1 MMTRGLKIVLLL
13 SLSFIMTA
21 CGGGH
26 GSHSNGTVAASNS
39 GAANNAVVTLSSIT
53 VTPAN
58 PSIILASGTIQT
70 QQFTATGI
78 YSDSSTKDLTASV
91 IWSSSATSIAT
102 ITPGGNATV
111 LAYGTTNISATFGSI
126 VGSTALTVVST
137 ASLKSIQVTPLTP
150 SILVGA
156 SQQFIAQGTNLDGSI
171 QNLTASVTWASSS
184 NAVATISN
192 TPGSNGK
199 ATSVAAGQTTITATL
214 GSLTG
219 STILTI
225 TSPIQN
231 PIAYTTPQVGV
242 LPSSLALDING
253 NVWVSDFGANA
264 VSELLNAAGNF
275 VAASNSS
282 YEFPSVIGAS
292 PFGIAID
299 YLGNIWTANYDSNNL
314 TVIILN
320 PAPYSAAL
328 CPNGW
333 QGTGAEIIVI
343 GAALG
348 IGTGPHGIA
357 IDAQNNL
364 WISNFG
370 TPTAPGNT
378 ITKLTPDYKD
388 YFCPTGLSPYF
399 VSVGSI
405 ASHPVGNNPY
415 GIAIDAKGNVWVT
428 NYGDGTVS
436 ELNSSGAL
444 IQTYTVGA
452 GPRGIAIDPSGNVW
466 VANSGSDS
474 APGSTVTMINPTA
487 GTTTNYTV
495 GSGPHSIAIETT
507 GNVWVTNFGTTLS
520 AGNNITELVF
530 NSNGNNYNLTLP
542 ASTLTRSYTVGSNPE
557 GIAIDFSGNVWV
569 TNYYANTLTVWKGVT
584 IGPHF
589 SPYAG
594 PIWPQ

>member
-1 MMTRGLKIVLLL
+1 MMSAALIQ
-13 SLSFIMTA
+13 

-26 GSHSNGTVAASNS
+26 GSHSNGTAANNS
-39 GAANNAVVTLSSIT
+39 AAANNAAVTLSSIT

-58 PSIILASGTIQT
+58 PSIILATGTTQT

-78 YSDSSTKDLTASV
+78 YSDGSTKDLTASV

-102 ITPGGNATV
+102 ITSGGNATV
-111 LAYGTTNISATFGSI
+111 LAYGTTNISATFVGI
-126 VGSTALTVVST
+126 TGSTALTVVST

-150 SILVGA
+150 SILLGA

-171 QNLTASVTWASSS
+171 QNLTASVNWASSS

-199 ATSVAAGQTTITATL
+199 ATSIAAGQTTITATL

-242 LPSSLALDING
+242 LPSSLAIDING
-253 NVWVSDFGANA
+253 DVWVSDFGANA

-299 YLGNIWTANYDSNNL
+299 YLGIIWTANYDSNNL
-314 TVIILN
+314 TAIILN
-320 PAPYSAAL
+320 PAPYNATL

-343 GAALG
+343 GAAAG

-399 VSVGSI
+399 VSVGAI

-444 IQTYTVGA
+444 VQTYTVGA

-466 VANSGSDS
+466 VANSGSDT
-474 APGSTVTMINPTA
+474 APGSTITMINPTA

-530 NSNGNNYNLTLP
+530 NSSGNNYNLTLP
-542 ASTLTRSYTVGSNPE
+542 ASTLTRSYTVGNNPE

-594 PIWPQ
+594 PIWPE

>member
-1 MMTRGLKIVLLL
+1 MMSAALIQ
-13 SLSFIMTA
+13 

-26 GSHSNGTVAASNS
+26 GSHSTGTAANNS
-39 GAANNAVVTLSSIT
+39 AAANNAAVTLVSIT
-53 VTPAN
+53 VTPTT
-58 PSIILASGTIQT
+58 PSIILATRTAQT
-70 QQFTATGI
+70 QQFTATGN
-78 YSDSSTKDLTASV
+78 YSDGSTKDLTASV
-91 IWSSSATSIAT
+91 TWSSTATSIAT
-102 ITPGGNATV
+102 ITSGGNATV
-111 LAYGTTNISATFGSI
+111 LAYGTTIISATFGTV
-126 VGSTALTVVST
+126 VGSATLTVVST

-150 SILVGA
+150 SIVLGA
-156 SQQFIAQGTNLDGSI
+156 SQQFLAQGTNLDGTI
-171 QNLTASVTWASSS
+171 QNLTASVNWASSS

-199 ATSVAAGQTTITATL
+199 AASVAAGQTTITATL
-214 GSLTG
+214 GSLQG

-225 TSPIQN
+225 SSPIKN
-231 PIAYTTPQVGV
+231 PLAYTTPPVGV
-242 LPSSLALDING
+242 LPASLAMDING
-253 NVWVSDFGANA
+253 DVWVSDFGANG

-275 VAASNSS
+275 VGASNSS

-320 PAPYSAAL
+320 PAPYNATT

-333 QGTGAEIIVI
+333 QGTGAEFVTF
-343 GAALG
+343 GAGAG
-348 IGTGPHGIA
+348 IKTGPHSIA
-357 IDAQNNL
+357 IDAQNNI

-370 TPTAPGNT
+370 IPTASGNT
-378 ITKLTPDYKD
+378 ITKLTPNYKD

-399 VSVGSI
+399 VSVGAV
-405 ASHPVGNNPY
+405 ASYPVGNNPY
-415 GIAIDAKGNVWVT
+415 GIAIDAIGNVWVT
-428 NYGDGTVS
+428 NFGDGTVS
-436 ELNSSGAL
+436 ELSSIGVP
-444 IQTYTVGA
+444 IQTYTVGT
-452 GPRGIAIDPSGNVW
+452 GPRGIAIDPPGNVW
-466 VANSGSDS
+466 VANSGSDA
-474 APGSTVTMINPTA
+474 APGSTVTMINPTS

-495 GSGPHSIAIETT
+495 GSGPHSIAIETS

-520 AGNNITELVF
+520 AGNTITELVF

-542 ASTLTRSYTVGSNPE
+542 ASTLTRSYTVGNNPE

-594 PIWPQ
+594 PIWPE